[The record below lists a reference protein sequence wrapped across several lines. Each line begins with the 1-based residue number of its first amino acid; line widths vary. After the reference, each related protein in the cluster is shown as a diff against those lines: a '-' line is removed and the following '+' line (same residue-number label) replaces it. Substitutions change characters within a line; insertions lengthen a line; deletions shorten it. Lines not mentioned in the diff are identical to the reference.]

1 MVRMKD
7 ILKNVFGYDSF
18 RNNQQQAIKSALEGR
33 DCLVLMPTGGGK
45 SLCYQVPALM
55 KEGYTLVVSPL
66 IALMK
71 DQVDNLRES
80 EVAAAYINSSIEVS
94 QRNAIREQVANGT
107 IKLVYM
113 APEGVVANLYWLK
126 QHPPALIA
134 IDEAHC
140 VSQWGHDFRTEYRDL
155 ADAFDQLPRRVP
167 RMALTATAN
176 PMVRMDIIQNLNLVG
191 GQQFVSSFN
200 RPNIEYR
207 IQYKDNPLKQLK
219 SFLSNYKSQS
229 GIIYCATRKSVE
241 KVHAQIISDG
251 FNADYYHAGLSANQ
265 RDAAQSRF
273 QQSDHS
279 IMVATVAFGM
289 GIDKP
294 DVRFVFHYD
303 MPANL
308 SAYYQE
314 TGRAGR
320 DGQASVAHMIYGLQ
334 DVMTRKMLINTS
346 TAPANI
352 IQARKS
358 QLREMLSFC
367 ETTSCRRKTLLEHF
381 GESSDLKCGN
391 CDSCLNPAAM
401 QSGTLQAQQFISCMM
416 RLIQSRGLQVSAG
429 QSVGFGAQHVLNI
442 LRGSENQMIQKWRHN
457 ELSTYGIGKDLSLKH
472 WQCIVRQMFVAE
484 LIDEQHSEFN
494 TLILTEKAIEF
505 LKSKQTLNV
514 REDVLFAKPTSQ
526 FLKIKH
532 QNLTM
537 ISAQKMNNC
546 LILYGSGVR
555 IKPLDLANQPI

>member
-1 MVRMKD
+1 MEVNR
-7 ILKNVFGYDSF
+7 S
-18 RNNQQQAIKSALEGR
+18 AI
-33 DCLVLMPTGGGK
+33 
-45 SLCYQVPALM
+45 QIPALI
-55 KEGYTLVVSPL
+55 KDGYTLVVSPL

-94 QRNAIREQVANGT
+94 QRNAIREQIANGA

-113 APEGVVANLYWLK
+113 APEGVVANLYWLR

-207 IQYKDNPLKQLK
+207 IQYKDNPMKQLK

-241 KVHAQIISDG
+241 KVHAQIIKDG
-251 FNADYYHAGLSANQ
+251 FEADYYHAGLNAKSK
-265 RDAAQSRF
+265 DATQSRF

-334 DVMTRKMLINTS
+334 DVMTRKMLIKSTS
-346 TAPANI
+346 NAPAEV
-352 IQARKS
+352 IQARKVNYV
-358 QLREMLSFC
+358 
-367 ETTSCRRKTLLEHF
+367 KY
-381 GESSDLKCGN
+381 
-391 CDSCLNPAAM
+391 
-401 QSGTLQAQQFISCMM
+401 
-416 RLIQSRGLQVSAG
+416 SA
-429 QSVGFGAQHVLNI
+429 L
-442 LRGSENQMIQKWRHN
+442 
-457 ELSTYGIGKDLSLKH
+457 
-472 WQCIVRQMFVAE
+472 
-484 LIDEQHSEFN
+484 
-494 TLILTEKAIEF
+494 
-505 LKSKQTLNV
+505 
-514 REDVLFAKPTSQ
+514 
-526 FLKIKH
+526 
-532 QNLTM
+532 
-537 ISAQKMNNC
+537 
-546 LILYGSGVR
+546 
-555 IKPLDLANQPI
+555 